1 MLSMPSTSLKF
12 MLHKGYKKVVLFS
25 PCNGKDKI
33 QQNKYSLQSFI
44 QQKYNQDE
52 ILIGLSCQVI
62 LPILFKFVFPNY
74 IRLSLYL
81 FVNSTIE
88 SLYIPI
94 FSSLFSIW
102 IFLLFRLVPY
112 CLIIFHVFFCLM
124 GFLWFWR
131 IARNTTQKVLILLLF
146 RFVPFSTIKSK
157 NWNKVLHC
165 SMVHHFKLY
174 YVFFFNL
181 IFLMKKLYYVDKTKF
196 RNLVL
201 LLLIASS
208 LRCNCS
214 QLYRILFFFLFFGYG
229 FFPQPVFI
237 LNMLMKW

>member
-74 IRLSLYL
+74 ICLSLYL

-146 RFVPFSTIKSK
+146 RFVPFSTIKKKIGTKFSI
-157 NWNKVLHC
+157 VLWFIILSC
-165 SMVHHFKLY
+165 TM
-174 YVFFFNL
+174 FFFFIL
-181 IFLMKKLYYVDKTKF
+181 
-196 RNLVL
+196 
-201 LLLIASS
+201 
-208 LRCNCS
+208 
-214 QLYRILFFFLFFGYG
+214 ILFNVNVVGG
-229 FFPQPVFI
+229 FFYPN
-237 LNMLMKW
+237 LCCGL